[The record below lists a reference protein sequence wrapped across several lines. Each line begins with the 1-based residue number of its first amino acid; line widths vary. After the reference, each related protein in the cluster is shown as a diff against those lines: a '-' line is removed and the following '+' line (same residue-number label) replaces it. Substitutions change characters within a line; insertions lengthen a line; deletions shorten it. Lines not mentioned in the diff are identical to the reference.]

1 MATTAK
7 SAFNAATEQVD
18 DIFEDA
24 FGPNW
29 FGFFQREADRIEEEQ
44 ENPTTDPW
52 KKLHDNIESAIDGI
66 TTWGKDVGEGISN
79 WWNNITG
86 KSNKENKTA
95 NTDFTTSL
103 DRVAAVNG
111 LLNGMS
117 SSEPSVETSFQR

>member
-7 SAFNAATEQVD
+7 SAFNATTEQVD
-18 DIFEDA
+18 DIFKDA
-24 FGPNW
+24 FGPHW
-29 FGFFQREADRIEEEQ
+29 SSFFQREADKIEEEQ
-44 ENPTTDPW
+44 ENPTADPW

-86 KSNKENKTA
+86 KGDKETKTA
-95 NTDFTTSL
+95 NTNTSGL
-103 DRVAAVNG
+103 DRMSAVNE

-117 SSEPSVETSFQR
+117 SSELSAEIDFQR